1 MLDAIKKERRLELAM
16 ESLRYWDQVR
26 WGEYRSSLSTTVQ
39 ANYDRHLLR
48 GVPVLPIP
56 NDEVLAWG
64 LEQNPNY

>member
-1 MLDAIKKERRLELAM
+1 M